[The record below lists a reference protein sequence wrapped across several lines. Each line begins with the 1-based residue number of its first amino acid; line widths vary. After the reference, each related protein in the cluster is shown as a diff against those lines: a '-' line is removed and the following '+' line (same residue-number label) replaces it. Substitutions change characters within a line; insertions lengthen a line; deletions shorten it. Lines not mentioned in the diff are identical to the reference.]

1 MTSKR
6 LSILYNLNWDEIIQ
20 ECDQNGHGGINYE
33 EFISAY
39 IDRKVLL
46 NQEDV
51 QKAFRMLDYNG
62 DGVISLDDFENLFN
76 SYGGARMNTKIWNNL
91 LMEADKN
98 GDGTVS
104 FYEFQAAMGNLL
116 RKSLHKKRRNTTKL

>member
-1 MTSKR
+1 
-6 LSILYNLNWDEIIQ
+6 
-20 ECDQNGHGGINYE
+20 
-33 EFISAY
+33 
-39 IDRKVLL
+39 
-46 NQEDV
+46 
-51 QKAFRMLDYNG
+51 MLDYNG

>member
-1 MTSKR
+1 MTNKR
-6 LSILYNLNWDEIIQ
+6 LSILYNLNWDEIIE
-20 ECDQNGHGGINYE
+20 ECDQNGNDGIDYQ
-33 EFISAY
+33 EFISAC

-51 QKAFRMLDYNG
+51 LKAFRMLDYNN

-76 SYGGARMNTKIWNNL
+76 SYGGARMNNKIWSNL
-91 LMEADKN
+91 LMEADQN

-104 FYEFQAAMGNLL
+104 FQEFQSAMGNLL
-116 RKSLHKKRRNTTKL
+116 RKSLHKKRRNTTK

>member
-1 MTSKR
+1 LDKDKTGILNKKVLEQMTNKR
-6 LSILYNLNWDEIIQ
+6 LPILYNLNWDEIIE
-20 ECDQNGHGGINYE
+20 ECDQNGNNGIDYQ
-33 EFISAY
+33 EFISAC

-51 QKAFRMLDYNG
+51 LKAFRMLDYNN

-76 SYGGARMNTKIWNNL
+76 SYGGARMNNKIWSNL
-91 LMEADKN
+91 LMEADQN

-104 FYEFQAAMGNLL
+104 F
-116 RKSLHKKRRNTTKL
+116 